1 MSNTNLLEVVN
12 FDDTIKNT
20 RRGRVQP
27 QMMEF
32 QVNAEL
38 APFLVSS
45 TRSVLWVEKAGS
57 SGNVRAAI
65 RARRGLEA
73 DLVVAIV
80 EMSQRCEW
88 GNAQPLTTMGIK
100 NCVDHLQFYGLEQVE
115 VLVADDTDIS
125 GIDFKN
131 LKVIH
136 ANWVPVDA
144 AVVVPVDRGFVGTLG
159 TLGQH
164 KALALIHNA
173 SRGMAVAFRSE
184 NHESVAGTSA

>member
-1 MSNTNLLEVVN
+1 MSNTNLLEVVS

-27 QMMEF
+27 QMLEF
-32 QVNAEL
+32 QVNPEL

-45 TRSVLWVEKAGS
+45 TRSVLWVEKAGTS
-57 SGNVRAAI
+57 ENVRAAV

-73 DLVVAIV
+73 ELIGAIA
-80 EMSQRCEW
+80 EMGTRADW
-88 GNAQPLTTMGIK
+88 GNIHPLTTMGVK
-100 NCVDHLQFYGLEQVE
+100 ACADHLGFYGLDQLE
-115 VLVADDTDIS
+115 VLVAPDTNIDDV
-125 GIDFKN
+125 DFKK
-131 LKVIH
+131 LKVIE
-136 ANWVPVDA
+136 AKWVPLDA

-173 SRGMAVAFRSE
+173 SRGVGIAHR
-184 NHESVAGTSA
+184 